1 MKSLIKIKI
10 TSYISTPNDH
20 RSASRDALLY
30 SSISGDM
37 YWAVP
42 TNLGLRY
49 SGESS
54 IFYLNLDERGV
65 SRSVGLW
72 DLSKK

>member
-1 MKSLIKIKI
+1 MICLIKNNN

-20 RSASRDALLY
+20 RSASLDALLY
-30 SSISGDM
+30 SSISGDI

-42 TNLGLRY
+42 TNFGFKY

-54 IFYLNLDERGV
+54 IFYLYFEDNGV
-65 SRSVGLW
+65 NSSVGLY